1 MLQKIF
7 VHTLMSACALAAVS
21 QTPVKSPET
30 EQDKKLKEK
39 AIAFLKETQGDVN
52 TMRTLENRIS
62 FTSELASLM
71 WFQDEREA
79 RGMFVG
85 VTTDFRELL
94 LQYNQQ
100 MNALGTA
107 NEEEIGSGSFL
118 IPDESARGRL
128 QLKFRTAM
136 AVRQQIAM
144 SMAEHDP
151 DLAFTF
157 YYESLNAISNPDYR
171 KQAEEQ
177 DKYMEFQLINMIA
190 DKDPGK
196 AAKFGSKSL
205 SKGFSYQHL
214 DLLKKIYASDPDKAI
229 EFGSDI
235 LNNLKGES
243 SKNVG
248 GDEGGVSDLIS
259 FGEQTLAQ
267 SQTDGKKKA
276 IYSPAD
282 LRDLAEV
289 LAQGILDRPPGSG
302 PISPDLMKKIQK
314 YAPGRAIQIK
324 AKFKQRSGIGDGDED
339 GYGGGRY
346 SNMTANGANSYAN
359 AYAANTLSS
368 SANANISP
376 SQRTRLDREKNEK
389 QMMDDVMKVGNKDL
403 PKEQRDAIIAQARKI
418 LLLTPGRDKK
428 IAGLSMLAAQ
438 VAKAGDRELADQIM
452 KDAEGLVNPQPKN
465 YQDFLLTWM
474 LASGYASANPDKAFP
489 LLQDT
494 IARANDTLAAFVK
507 AAEFI
512 DVNGEIIEDGEVQ
525 VGAFGGSMVRDMTRE
540 LNMADSTI
548 RVLAIA
554 DFDKTKDL
562 TNRFDRQEVR
572 ILAKMLVLRAVLGDK
587 NPPKSEGVDTDP
599 ETYLK

>member
-1 MLQKIF
+1 
-7 VHTLMSACALAAVS
+7 MSACALAAVS

-205 SKGFSYQHL
+205 SKGFTYQHL
-214 DLLKKIYASDPDKAI
+214 DLLKKIYASDQDNAI
-229 EFGSDI
+229 SFGADI
-235 LNNLKGES
+235 LSSLKTGNSKSIGGE
-243 SKNVG
+243 
-248 GDEGGVSDLIS
+248 EGSLGNLIS
-259 FGEQTLAQ
+259 FGEETLGQ

-276 IYSPAD
+276 VYSPAD
-282 LRDLAEV
+282 LRDLTDV
-289 LAQGILDRPPGSG
+289 LAQSILERPSNSG
-302 PISPDLMKKIQK
+302 PINPETMKLIQK
-314 YAPGRAIQIK
+314 YAPGRAVLIK
-324 AKFKQRSGIGDGDED
+324 AKFKAANGTGDE
-339 GYGGGRY
+339 YGRY
-346 SNMTANGANSYAN
+346 SNIPANVAVARAMQDARAMDKAAAQVNS
-359 AYAANTLSS
+359 AANTSNPDI
-368 SANANISP
+368 SAA
-376 SQRTRLDREKNEK
+376 QQTRLDREKNEK
-389 QMMDDVMKVGNKDL
+389 QMMDDMMKVGNKDL

-548 RVLAIA
+548 RVLAIV

>member
-7 VHTLMSACALAAVS
+7 VLTLMSACALAAVS

-39 AIAFLKETQGDVN
+39 AVLFLRETLGDVN

-94 LQYNQQ
+94 LQYAQQ
-100 MNALGTA
+100 LNA
-107 NEEEIGSGSFL
+107 IGSAADDENTSTGFL
-118 IPDESARGRL
+118 IPDESDRVKLER
-128 QLKFRTAM
+128 KFRTAM
-136 AVRQQIAM
+136 AVRQQVAM

-151 DLAFTF
+151 DLAYAF
-157 YYESLNAISNPDYR
+157 YYESLNAISNPERR

-177 DKYMEFQLINMIA
+177 DRYMEFQLINMIA

-196 AAKFGSKSL
+196 AVKFGSKSL
-205 SKGFSYQHL
+205 SKGFTYQHL
-214 DLLKKIYASDPDKAI
+214 DLLKKIYASDQDKAI
-229 EFGSDI
+229 SFGADI
-235 LNNLKGES
+235 LSSLKTGN
-243 SKNVG
+243 SKSIG
-248 GDEGGVSDLIS
+248 SEEGSLGNLIS
-259 FGEQTLAQ
+259 FGEETLGQ

-276 IYSPAD
+276 VYSPAD
-282 LRDLAEV
+282 LRDLTEV
-289 LAQGILDRPPGSG
+289 LAQSILDRPANSG
-302 PISPDLMKKIQK
+302 PINPEIIKLIQK
-314 YAPGRAIQIK
+314 HAPGRAVQIK
-324 AKFKQRSGIGDGDED
+324 SKFKQRSGIGDGDED
-339 GYGGGRY
+339 GYGYGRY
-346 SNMTANGANSYAN
+346 SNMAANAANSYAN
-359 AYAANTLSS
+359 AYVANTASN

-376 SQRTRLDREKNEK
+376 SQLARLDREKNEK

-403 PKEQRDAIIAQARKI
+403 PKEQRDAIIGQARKI

-438 VAKAGDRELADQIM
+438 VAKAGDKELADQIM
-452 KDAEGLVNPQPKN
+452 KDAEALVNPQPKN

-540 LNMADSTI
+540 LNLADSTI

-554 DFDKTKDL
+554 DFEKTKDL

-572 ILAKMLVLRAVLGDK
+572 ILAKMLVLRAVLGDDK
-587 NPPKSEGVDTDP
+587 TKTAPAADESDP
-599 ETYLK
+599 G

>member
-1 MLQKIF
+1 MPDPSDRAR
-7 VHTLMSACALAAVS
+7 V
-21 QTPVKSPET
+21 
-30 EQDKKLKEK
+30 
-39 AIAFLKETQGDVN
+39 
-52 TMRTLENRIS
+52 
-62 FTSELASLM
+62 
-71 WFQDEREA
+71 ER
-79 RGMFVG
+79 
-85 VTTDFRELL
+85 
-94 LQYNQQ
+94 
-100 MNALGTA
+100 
-107 NEEEIGSGSFL
+107 
-118 IPDESARGRL
+118 
-128 QLKFRTAM
+128 KFRTAM

-157 YYESLNAISNPDYR
+157 YYESLNSISDPARR
-171 KQAEEQ
+171 KQAEDQ
-177 DKYMEFQLINMIA
+177 DRYMEFQLINMIA

-324 AKFKQRSGIGDGDED
+324 AKFKQLSGVESGD
-339 GYGGGRY
+339 GYGYG
-346 SNMTANGANSYAN
+346 N
-359 AYAANTLSS
+359 YAANVAVARAVNAAAYASNTAAN
-368 SANANISP
+368 SAATNISTVEQ
-376 SQRTRLDREKNEK
+376 SRMDREKNEK
-389 QMMDDVMKVGNKDL
+389 QMMDDMMKVGNKDL

-548 RVLAIA
+548 RVLAVA

-572 ILAKMLVLRAVLGDK
+572 ILAKMLVLRAVLGAK

>member
-1 MLQKIF
+1 
-7 VHTLMSACALAAVS
+7 MSACALAAVS

-324 AKFKQRSGIGDGDED
+324 AKFKQLSGVESGD
-339 GYGGGRY
+339 GYGYG
-346 SNMTANGANSYAN
+346 N
-359 AYAANTLSS
+359 YAANVAATRAMQDARAMDKAAAQVNS
-368 SANANISP
+368 SANTSNPDISAA
-376 SQRTRLDREKNEK
+376 QQTRLDREKNEK
-389 QMMDDVMKVGNKDL
+389 QMMDDMMKVGNKDL